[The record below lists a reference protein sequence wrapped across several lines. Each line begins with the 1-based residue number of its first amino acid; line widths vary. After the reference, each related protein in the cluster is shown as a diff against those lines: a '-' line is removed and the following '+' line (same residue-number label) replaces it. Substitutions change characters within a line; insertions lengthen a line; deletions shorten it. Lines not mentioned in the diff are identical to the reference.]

1 MTSHG
6 RSRFRA
12 AALIGAAVLAAATA
26 LSAGSATAA
35 GHSPHGK
42 HGHHGTH
49 IVYKVGPHTL
59 VQAKGITSR
68 KVTGAVSSFPTPS
81 QCIAAYG
88 LACYTPD
95 EIRTAYDIPD
105 GATGAGRTI
114 AIIDAFGSPTV
125 QSDLDTF
132 SALMNIPSTTVHVY
146 CPGGCPRT
154 MTAHHGGPVGWAEE
168 TSLDVQWAHAIAPD
182 ATINLIV
189 ASSNYGNVL
198 NNAVRYA
205 IRHNL
210 GDVISMSYGSPEG
223 QIKGRGNNIQLRQS
237 EKLFKEAAAR
247 GISVFASAGD
257 SGTEGGASYPASSP
271 NVTAVGGTNLYTQD
285 DGTYVGETVW
295 GDAANCP
302 LGCTIGPIGA
312 TGGAPSRIFA
322 APSYQ
327 QGVTGYS
334 TRTTS
339 DVSYNASVYTAA
351 MVYLGFLGDN
361 SGLYFFGGTS
371 SGSPQW
377 AAIGAIA
384 DQAAGHRL
392 GFLNPTL
399 YSLYGTPRYGNDFHD
414 VTSGNNAWDGV
425 PGFDGGTGY
434 DLPTGLG
441 SPDVA
446 NLLSDLVS

>member
-1 MTSHG
+1 M
-6 RSRFRA
+6 
-12 AALIGAAVLAAATA
+12 ATA

-35 GHSPHGK
+35 GHKPHA
-42 HGHHGTH
+42 HHSNQGHHANHANHGAN
-49 IVYKVGPHTL
+49 IVYRVGPLEL
-59 VQAKGITSR
+59 VRAKGITST
-68 KVTGAVSSFPTPS
+68 KVTGSTPGFPTPS
-81 QCIAAYG
+81 ECIAYYG

-95 EIRTAYDIPD
+95 EIRTAYDIPAS
-105 GATGAGRTI
+105 GTGAGQTI

-125 QSDLDTF
+125 QSDLDAF
-132 SALMNIPSTTVHVY
+132 SSIMGIPSTTVHVY

-154 MTAHHGGPVGWAEE
+154 MTAHRGGPVAWAEE

-182 ATINLIV
+182 ARINLIV

-198 NNAVRYA
+198 NNALRYT
-205 IRHNL
+205 IDNNL

-237 EKLFKEAAAR
+237 EKLLARAAIQ

-257 SGTEGGASYPASSP
+257 WGTDGGAIYPSSSP
-271 NVTAVGGTNLYTQD
+271 NVTSVGGTNLYTQD

-302 LGCTIGPIGA
+302 LTCVAGPIGA
-312 TGGAPSRIFA
+312 TGGSPSRIFA

-327 QGVTGYS
+327 QGVTGS
-334 TRTTS
+334 SSRTTS

-377 AAIGAIA
+377 AAIAAIA
-384 DQAAGHRL
+384 NQTAGHRL
-392 GFLNPTL
+392 GSLNPTL
-399 YSLYGTPRYGNDFHD
+399 YSLYGTARYAADFHD
-414 VTSGNNAWDGV
+414 VTSGNNTWNGV
-425 PGFDGGTGY
+425 PGYDGGTGY

-446 NLLSDLVS
+446 NLLQDIAH

>member
-1 MTSHG
+1 MAFVG
-6 RSRFRA
+6 A
-12 AALIGAAVLAAATA
+12 AALALATA
-26 LSAGSATAA
+26 VGSTSTAVA
-35 GHSPHGK
+35 ASNTGK
-42 HGHHGTH
+42 
-49 IVYKVGPHTL
+49 IVYHVGPHKLIPAT
-59 VQAKGITSR
+59 GIADNPP
-68 KVTGAVSSFPTPS
+68 GFPTPA
-81 QCIAAYG
+81 QCIATYG

-95 EIRTAYDIPD
+95 EIRAAYDIPAD
-105 GATGAGRTI
+105 STGAGKKI
-114 AIIDAFGSPTV
+114 AIIDAYGSPTV

-132 SALMNIPSTTVHVY
+132 SAIMNIPSTTVHTY
-146 CPGGCPRT
+146 CPSGCPKT
-154 MTAHHGGPVGWAEE
+154 LTAHKGGPVGWAEE

-189 ASSNYGNVL
+189 ASNNYGNVL

-205 IRHNL
+205 IDNNL
-210 GDVISMSYGSPEG
+210 GDVISMSYGASEG
-223 QIKGRGNNIQLRQS
+223 DIPGRANNVQLLQS
-237 EKLFKEAAAR
+237 EKLFKEAAAK

-257 SGTEGGASYPASSP
+257 NGTEGGAGYPASSP
-271 NVTAVGGTNLYTQD
+271 NVTAVGGTNLFTTLD
-285 DGTYVGETVW
+285 GSGTYVGETVW

-312 TGGAPSRIFA
+312 TGGAPSRIFS